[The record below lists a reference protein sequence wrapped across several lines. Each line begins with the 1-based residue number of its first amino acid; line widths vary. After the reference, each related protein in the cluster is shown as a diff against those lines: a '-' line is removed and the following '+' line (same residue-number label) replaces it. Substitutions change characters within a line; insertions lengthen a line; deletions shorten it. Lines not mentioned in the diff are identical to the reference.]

1 MGPFLVHGLRAVF
14 LGVPFRD
21 DCLKCCVYFTF
32 LFVVYV
38 SHCYLKFLYQ
48 FLYIVLGFHSGEK
61 IFPIPI
67 SFVKNE
73 ISVREFVNSDTF
85 VIRDLTKSSNSS
97 VFVQSIS

>member
-38 SHCYLKFLYQ
+38 SHCCLNFFYQ

-67 SFVKNE
+67 PIPIPPTTWRYCMGGFFFGAKYVEMGIFWNLYLW
-73 ISVREFVNSDTF
+73 V
-85 VIRDLTKSSNSS
+85 
-97 VFVQSIS
+97 

>member
-67 SFVKNE
+67 PIPIPNLWTLE
-73 ISVREFVNSDTF
+73 GGG
-85 VIRDLTKSSNSS
+85 VI
-97 VFVQSIS
+97 